1 MSMLDPAG
9 ADKPSLLLKITL
21 ADIETPKLQAQIP
34 AIGYYLATIELPRL
48 TLDPIAVG
56 GAIPRFGLDGMTH
69 QAGPKADGVI
79 FVMNGETHEDEMQNA
94 LRVLEARLLSLSD
107 TSKSPLMVL
116 VSRSDEKV
124 CLDLA
129 LTQF

>member
-56 GAIPRFGLDGMTH
+56 GAIPRFGLTG
-69 QAGPKADGVI
+69 
-79 FVMNGETHEDEMQNA
+79 
-94 LRVLEARLLSLSD
+94 
-107 TSKSPLMVL
+107 
-116 VSRSDEKV
+116 
-124 CLDLA
+124 
-129 LTQF
+129 